1 MHDHDLVIRNGT
13 LVDGSG
19 GPARAAGTADVAI
32 DGERVTAV
40 GRVEGRG
47 RREIDAEGKVVT
59 PGFVDIHTHY
69 DGQATWDPEMTPSS
83 WHGVTTIVMGNCG
96 VGFAPADPAK
106 RDWLIQ
112 LMEGVEDIPGTAL
125 AEGMSWN
132 WETFPQYLDELDR
145 LARVMD
151 VSALVPH
158 GAVRAY
164 VMGDR
169 GGQNAEATP
178 DEIEAMAKV
187 VREAVEAGA
196 VGFSTTRTLLHRA
209 KDGELA
215 AGTTASAD
223 ELIGIGMA
231 LGEAGSGVFELASDM
246 ITPESEFD
254 WMATIARETGR
265 PVTFNCLQDDVRP
278 EHWRRLIE
286 LADEATAAGARIVP
300 QVAGRPASVLFG
312 WDSTAHPF
320 LFNETWQAIAGLPR
334 EERMARLRD
343 PEVRAAMVAE
353 RPQVDGI
360 AAFLTSAW
368 HKLFPLGDPPEYEP
382 APDRSVQAVAER
394 ARRTPQEVTYDLMMA
409 EDGRGLLYIPL
420 LGYAHGDF
428 GALHDMLVHP
438 GTVLGLGDGGA
449 HCGLL
454 CDASLPTYMLSHW
467 VRDRSRGDR
476 LGLEQAVHMQTRST
490 ASLYG
495 FDDRGLLAP
504 GYLADVNV
512 IDFDALAIDAPEMV
526 YDLPAGGRRLVQRS
540 RGYAATVKRGVVV
553 REDDRSTGERPGRLL
568 RGPQPAPVV

>member
-1 MHDHDLVIRNGT
+1 MHDLVIRNGT
-13 LVDGSG
+13 VVDGSG
-19 GPARAAGTADVAI
+19 APARQADIAV
-32 DGERVTAV
+32 DGEQITVV
-40 GRVEGRG
+40 GVVDEPG
-47 RREIDAEGKVVT
+47 RREIDATGKLVT

-69 DGQATWDPEMTPSS
+69 DGQATWDPDMTPSS
-83 WHGVTTIVMGNCG
+83 WHGVTTVVMGNCG
-96 VGFAPADPAK
+96 VGFAPADPSK

-125 AEGMSWN
+125 VEGMSWN

-145 LARVMD
+145 TSRVMD
-151 VSALVPH
+151 ISALVPH

-169 GGQNAEATP
+169 GGQNAEATH

-187 VREAVEAGA
+187 VRVAVEAGA

-231 LGEAGSGVFELASDM
+231 LGEAGRGVFEIASDM
-246 ITPESEFD
+246 FDPDGEFA
-254 WMATIARETGR
+254 WMRTIARETGR
-265 PVTFNCLQDDVRP
+265 TVTFGCLQDDLRP

-286 LADEATAAGARIVP
+286 LADEATAEGARIVP
-300 QVAGRPASVLFG
+300 QVAGKPASVLFG
-312 WDSTAHPF
+312 WTSSAHPF
-320 LFNETWQAIAGLPR
+320 MFHETWQAIADLPAD
-334 EERMARLRD
+334 ERIARLRD
-343 PEVRAAMVAE
+343 PEVRRAMVEE
-353 RPQVDGI
+353 RPQLSGM
-360 AAFLTSAW
+360 AAFLTSAF
-368 HKLFPLGDPPEYEP
+368 HKMFPLGDPPEYEP
-382 APDRSVQAVAER
+382 APDDSVQAVA
-394 ARRTPQEVTYDLMMA
+394 AREGRSPEEVIYDLMMA
-409 EDGRGLLYIPL
+409 DDGRGLLYVPL

-467 VRDRSRGDR
+467 ARDRSRGDR
-476 LGLEQAVHMQTRST
+476 LDLEQAVHLQTRNT
-490 ASLYG
+490 AELYG

-512 IDFDALAIDAPEMV
+512 IDFEALALDPPEMV
-526 YDLPAGGRRLVQRS
+526 YDLPAGGRRLIQRAH
-540 RGYAATVKRGVVV
+540 GYVATVKSGVVV
-553 REDDRSTGERPGRLL
+553 REDDEATGERPGRLL
-568 RGPQPAPVV
+568 RGPRPAPTPAG

>member
-1 MHDHDLVIRNGT
+1 
-13 LVDGSG
+13 
-19 GPARAAGTADVAI
+19 
-32 DGERVTAV
+32 
-40 GRVEGRG
+40 
-47 RREIDAEGKVVT
+47 
-59 PGFVDIHTHY
+59 
-69 DGQATWDPEMTPSS
+69 
-83 WHGVTTIVMGNCG
+83 
-96 VGFAPADPAK
+96 
-106 RDWLIQ
+106 
-112 LMEGVEDIPGTAL
+112 
-125 AEGMSWN
+125 
-132 WETFPQYLDELDR
+132 
-145 LARVMD
+145 
-151 VSALVPH
+151 
-158 GAVRAY
+158 
-164 VMGDR
+164 MGDR

-246 ITPESEFD
+246 ITPESEFA

-265 PVTFNCLQDDVRP
+265 PVTFNCLQDDMRP

-320 LFNETWQAIAGLPR
+320 LFNETWQAIADLPR
-334 EERMARLRD
+334 DERMARLRD
-343 PEVRAAMVAE
+343 PDVRAAMVAE
-353 RPQVDGI
+353 RPQISGI
-360 AAFLTSAW
+360 AAFLTSAF

-394 ARRTPQEVTYDLMMA
+394 EGRTPQEVTYDLMMA
-409 EDGRGLLYIPL
+409 DDGRGLLYIPL

-476 LGLEQAVHMQTRST
+476 LGLEQAVHLQTRST
-490 ASLYG
+490 AALYG

-553 REDDRSTGERPGRLL
+553 RECDRSTGERPGRLL
-568 RGPQPAPVV
+568 RGPQPAPAG

>member
-1 MHDHDLVIRNGT
+1 MGT
-13 LVDGSG
+13 DV
-19 GPARAAGTADVAI
+19 GP
-32 DGERVTAV
+32 
-40 GRVEGRG
+40 G
-47 RREIDAEGKVVT
+47 RREIDADGRLVT

-69 DGQATWDPEMTPSS
+69 DGQATWDPEISPSS

-145 LARVMD
+145 MARAID
-151 VSALVPH
+151 ISALVPH

-178 DEIEAMAKV
+178 DEIEGMAKV
-187 VREAVEAGA
+187 VREAIEAGA

-231 LGEAGSGVFELASDM
+231 LGEAGAGVFELASDM
-246 ITPESEFD
+246 FDPDAEFA
-254 WMATIARETGR
+254 WMRTIARETGR
-265 PVTFNCLQDDVRP
+265 PVTFNCLQDDLRP
-278 EHWRRLIE
+278 EHWRRLVQ
-286 LADEATAAGARIVP
+286 LADESTAAGARIVP

-320 LFNETWQAIAGLPR
+320 LFHTTWHAIAGLPR
-334 EERMARLRD
+334 DERQARLRD
-343 PEVRAAMVAE
+343 PEVRRAMVEE
-353 RPQVDGI
+353 RPDVSGM
-360 AAFLTSAW
+360 AAFITSAW

-382 APDRSVQAVAER
+382 APEQSVKAMAAREGRSPE
-394 ARRTPQEVTYDLMMA
+394 EVTYDLMMA
-409 EDGRGLLYIPL
+409 DDGRGLLYIPI

-428 GALHDMLVHP
+428 DALHDMLVHP
-438 GTVLGLGDGGA
+438 GSVLGLGDGGA

-467 VRDRSRGDR
+467 VRDRSRGAR
-476 LGLEQAVHMQTRST
+476 LGLEQAVHMQTRGT

-512 IDFDALAIDAPEMV
+512 IDFDALACDAPTMV
-526 YDLPAGGRRLVQRS
+526 YDLPAGGRRLIQRA
-540 RGYAATVKRGVVV
+540 RGYGATVKRGVVV
-553 REDDRSTGERPGRLL
+553 REDDEATGEHPGVLL
-568 RGPQPAPVV
+568 RGAQPAPTP